1 MNLPK
6 ILHVSVI
13 FLFFV
18 VSTSLIYSQEVQ
30 QENTNTDS
38 LTEVHGVIVCINE
51 EIAKLRH
58 SKPMCD
64 KYGHIYGLKTS
75 DGMIW
80 SFMINPI
87 GKDLRENKSHFGK
100 EVRVWGRLFYKAKI
114 IEVKNFKILEENE
127 KK

>member
-1 MNLPK
+1 MNLQK
-6 ILHVSVI
+6 ILNLFFI
-13 FLFFV
+13 FLFFMI
-18 VSTSLIYSQEVQ
+18 SPSLVNSQEVQ

-38 LTEVHGVIVCINE
+38 LTEVDGVIVCINE

-87 GKDLRENKSHFGK
+87 GKDLRENKNYFSK
-100 EVRVWGRLFYKAKI
+100 KVKVWGKLFYKAKI
-114 IEVKNFKILEENE
+114 IEVKNFKILEEHQ
-127 KK
+127 K

>member
-1 MNLPK
+1 MNLQK
-6 ILHVSVI
+6 ILNLFFI
-13 FLFFV
+13 FLFFMI
-18 VSTSLIYSQEVQ
+18 SPSLVNSQEVQ

-38 LTEVHGVIVCINE
+38 LTEVDGVIVCINE

-87 GKDLRENKSHFGK
+87 GKDLRENKNYFGK
-100 EVRVWGRLFYKAKI
+100 KVKVWGRLFYKAKI
-114 IEVKNFKILEENE
+114 IEVKNYKILQEYT
-127 KK
+127 K

>member
-1 MNLPK
+1 MNLSK
-6 ILHVSVI
+6 TLYLFVF
-13 FLFFV
+13 FLFFLI
-18 VSTSLIYSQEVQ
+18 SSSLLYSQEVQ

-38 LTEVHGVIVCINE
+38 LTEVDGMIVCINE

-58 SKPMCD
+58 TKPMCD

-87 GKDLRENKSHFGK
+87 GKDLRENKNYFGK
-100 EVRVWGRLFYKAKI
+100 EVKVWGRLFYKAKI
-114 IEVKNFKILEENE
+114 IEVKNFKILEEH
-127 KK
+127 